1 MEHKIG
7 PTRCGRIRK
16 YGYPD
21 LLANDSYGTLHP
33 ADVKLGETWLC
44 VGNTM
49 NKLPTLSPRTSGPT
63 SPNDRRIWDRT
74 TWPTKEK
81 EAEFLQALRDDTA
94 IISSDGSLKDGHGT
108 AG

>member
-7 PTRCGRIRK
+7 PTRCGCIRK

-33 ADVKLGETWLC
+33 ADVELGETWLR
-44 VGNTM
+44 VGKTM
-49 NKLPTLSPRTSGPT
+49 NKLPTFPPRTSEPT
-63 SPNDRRIWDRT
+63 APHFRRIWGRT

-81 EAEFLQALRDDTA
+81 EAEFLQVIRDDTV
-94 IISSDGSLKDGHGT
+94 IMLSKGLLKDRHGT
-108 AG
+108 A